1 MINRILVS
9 TVLMQ
14 LLMSLSEWL
23 TSARPRHGPLLTP
36 CQAVA
41 LKTQSTAM
49 TLFALAPTLLMALLK
64 YQLVRGHSS
73 TARYF
78 SDMHT
83 ADDLYKRTPRFEH
96 DLLRGDWLP
105 KWKWNTKDTETLKK
119 MAQEMPDLKEI
130 IPELQS
136 KSSTGV
142 TPRRRRRRRK

>member
-1 MINRILVS
+1 
-9 TVLMQ
+9 
-14 LLMSLSEWL
+14 
-23 TSARPRHGPLLTP
+23 
-36 CQAVA
+36 
-41 LKTQSTAM
+41 M
-49 TLFALAPTLLMALLK
+49 TLFALAPTLLIALLK

-105 KWKWNTKDTETLKK
+105 KWKWNTKDTETLRK

-136 KSSTGV
+136 KSSSAGV
-142 TPRRRRRRRK
+142 TPKRRRRRKR

>member
-1 MINRILVS
+1 
-9 TVLMQ
+9 
-14 LLMSLSEWL
+14 
-23 TSARPRHGPLLTP
+23 
-36 CQAVA
+36 
-41 LKTQSTAM
+41 M

-136 KSSTGV
+136 KSGTGV
-142 TPRRRRRRRK
+142 TPRRRRRRKR